1 MRIYRSNRPGL
12 SGGGKEYPPA
22 NPETAKRYVNESHE
36 WMDVNILH
44 GRYPDLYGFLI
55 LMEHSIPAEEIWD
68 QLKLWSEQYIEFGEN
83 RTRICHRIIDRI
95 IEYQLETDKQ
105 DGYPPPYCHR
115 GCSNCCYQAVACTD
129 EEAELIYNYCIENRI
144 YIDFAKLERQQKHM
158 EFDSKGN
165 FTGKTGWDTQP
176 EGDKSCIFLNMDD
189 QNCSIWDH
197 RPLVCRVHL
206 AEETDAYCRS
216 GNGTPDTRAKGIHYP
231 ECSYIM
237 SSIFTIH
244 HDSIGKML
252 GGLLLAYKTQNK
264 KDATKPPFQ

>member
-158 EFDSKGN
+158 EFDSNGN
-165 FTGKTGWDTQP
+165 WQWARRFGGSPKNIEQNGLATDTAGNIIVIGQAWGYADMN
-176 EGDKSCIFLNMDD
+176 GDADVLDGRGSVLRWLLREVHGVAFGDC
-189 QNCSIWDH
+189 H
-197 RPLVCRVHL
+197 RQHL
-206 AEETDAYCRS
+206 GGHC
-216 GNGTPDTRAKGIHYP
+216 
-231 ECSYIM
+231 
-237 SSIFTIH
+237 
-244 HDSIGKML
+244 
-252 GGLLLAYKTQNK
+252 GGLLLAGRRLLLPACGQGHVLRRS
-264 KDATKPPFQ
+264 Q